1 MRVGYVVGL
10 DEIGQTQIAEV
21 GGKGANLGELTR
33 AGLPVPPGFVLTAD
47 AYLGAMEQ
55 GGVRRELDDT
65 SEAVDIDDATDLPAT
80 GEATSI
86 ARLRSVR

>member
-1 MRVGYVVGL
+1 MVNVVWF
-10 DEIGQTQIAEV
+10 DELHVEDAPRA

-47 AYLGAMEQ
+47 AYVGAMEQ
-55 GGVRRELDDT
+55 GGVRRELAET
-65 SEAVDIDDATDLPAT
+65 AEAVDIDDATDLPAT